1 MSEQGLLTVREVAA
15 LLGFGS
21 EDPVRRLVRS
31 GRLRAHK
38 VSGRIRISRG
48 AVDELLAASVV
59 EPVARPVLAR
69 AEVVP
74 ARRVQAAG
82 GGVLPWERRR
92 RAGKAA

>member
-38 VSGRIRISRG
+38 VGGRIRISRG

-59 EPVARPVLAR
+59 EPVAAPPVR
-69 AEVVP
+69 VEVAP

>member
-59 EPVARPVLAR
+59 EPVAAPAPVR
-69 AEVVP
+69 VEVAP
-74 ARRVQAAG
+74 ARRSAAG

>member
-1 MSEQGLLTVREVAA
+1 MEQGLLTVREVAA

-38 VSGRIRISRG
+38 VGGRIRISRG

-59 EPVARPVLAR
+59 EPVARPVPAR
-69 AEVVP
+69 VEAAP
-74 ARRVQAAG
+74 RRVQAAG